1 MDILDSLTTLK
12 QRDTKDALGLAA
24 GEPKQLSAALTPENM
39 PKKIPAV
46 TGVVVAGMG
55 GSALAAEIARDWLD
69 LPIPFVVVKDYHLPN
84 WVNKQTLVIACSF
97 SGNTEETLSAFEDAR
112 ERGCPLVIA
121 AAGGTLMEQALKHKL
136 PFVHMEYDGTTP
148 RMFVLENL
156 RAFVEILAAYDIV
169 SSTVPGELTTA
180 GKALAKLDE
189 QWGPKVPFDKNIAKQ
204 LAWHCAGKIPV
215 FYSGPRFRSIAY
227 KWKISINESSK
238 NIAFHNEL
246 PEFNH
251 NEFQGWASHPI
262 EKPFAVFDIRTSYDH
277 ERVTKRFEISDKLL
291 SGLRPKATVLQLEGD
306 TMLEQMSWGVILADY
321 VSTYLG
327 ILNGV
332 DPAPVP
338 LIEKLKNELR
348 KP

>member
-1 MDILDSLTTLK
+1 MDMLDNTAAMQ
-12 QRDTKDALGLAA
+12 QRDTKDALGLA
-24 GEPKQLSAALTPENM
+24 GTEPQQLVSAVSLENAPSKL
-39 PKKIPAV
+39 PKI

-55 GSALAAEIARDWLD
+55 GSALAAEISRDWLD
-69 LPIPFVVVKDYHLPN
+69 LPLPFMVIKDYHLPN

-97 SGNTEETLSAFEDAR
+97 SGNTEETLSAFDDAKA
-112 ERGCPLVIA
+112 RGCPLVVV
-121 AAGGTLMEQALKHKL
+121 AAGGSLMELALKHKL
-136 PFVHMEYDGTTP
+136 PFVHMQYDGTTP

-156 RAFVEILAAYDIV
+156 RAFVTVFAAYGIV
-169 SSTVPGELTTA
+169 EQTVLSELTTA
-180 GKALAKLDE
+180 GKALAKLE
-189 QWGPKVPFDKNIAKQ
+189 KSWGPAVPFAKNQAKQ
-204 LAWHCAGKIPV
+204 LAWQCAGKIPV
-215 FYSGPRFRSIAY
+215 FYSGVRFRSIAY

-238 NIAFHNEL
+238 NLSFCNEL

-277 ERVTKRFEISDKLL
+277 ERVMKRFDISDKLL

-306 TMLEQMSWGVILADY
+306 TMIEQMAWGVVLADY
-321 VSTYLG
+321 VSAYLG

-338 LIEKLKNELR
+338 LIEKLKTELR